1 MVIGNVWNL
10 FTTHNAATAL
20 LRGLILRPSGF
31 ADLTIYG
38 AFDYLRNFDWAL
50 HWIGHLKE
58 DLQFQYQIID
68 VGGSC
73 IRSEASDI

>member
-1 MVIGNVWNL
+1 MVTGKVFNHNV
-10 FTTHNAATAL
+10 ATAL

-50 HWIGHLKE
+50 HWASQRRFTISISDHRCGGQLYKE
-58 DLQFQYQIID
+58 
-68 VGGSC
+68 
-73 IRSEASDI
+73 